1 MPDIY
6 LHTSAKHLT
15 FSYSFKP
22 TSSPLLLETAVNSH
36 NPSHHKADTEIEANL
51 RKKGVEVEGM
61 CTGRCKQVFSLSNLR
76 QLNPPVRLTEV
87 SIQEKF
93 LFLNTHT

>member
-22 TSSPLLLETAVNSH
+22 NSSPLLQEIVVSSH
-36 NPSHHKADTEIEANL
+36 SPSHYKGWPETEAKL
-51 RKKGVEVEGM
+51 RKKGGGM
-61 CTGRCKQVFSLSNLR
+61 CT
-76 QLNPPVRLTEV
+76 
-87 SIQEKF
+87 EKV
-93 LFLNTHT
+93 